1 VYLQLSQIL
10 KLPVITR
17 SAGKSLGNVMNMW
30 VDPARREI
38 VSLDLEDKKSGTAP
52 RIANIP
58 LKSLRQI
65 GDVILVQDETA
76 MYGSDLDSR
85 YGFVYLT
92 GLEVRTRSGKVLGKV
107 DTPQLGVQLVTRCG
121 SCVLRGPS
129 VRVALCSRPFTYVV
143 ACCTYTK
150 TCFLNPFFTQPLA
163 PICCSSTAAQYRASR
178 ASHALLQPIC
188 TAKVASSHLFPI
200 DTSLEWND
208 MQHLFCCAH
217 ETG

>member
-1 VYLQLSQIL
+1 VVLCQGDRAPMPRPQQGLAPAPLARRNAYAPAPQQAVYLQLSQIL

-17 SAGKSLGNVMNMW
+17 SAGKSLGTVMNMW

-76 MYGSDLDSR
+76 MYGGDLDSR

-92 GLEVRTRSGKVLGKV
+92 GMEVRTRSGKVLGKV
-107 DTPQLGVQLVTRCG
+107 GAATAASPLMAPMVVCQDRPCQHAG
-121 SCVLRGPS
+121 SRTS
-129 VRVALCSRPFTYVV
+129 HIASRPLMVTS
-143 ACCTYTK
+143 
-150 TCFLNPFFTQPLA
+150 
-163 PICCSSTAAQYRASR
+163 I
-178 ASHALLQPIC
+178 ASHA
-188 TAKVASSHLFPI
+188 VASRPS
-200 DTSLEWND
+200 
-208 MQHLFCCAH
+208 
-217 ETG
+217 TGAWHALVGVT